1 MCIKCHV
8 SAWYTPGTCST
19 STTPSEA
26 YRSMALYCIV
36 YIICT
41 KCHAGKPLAV
51 NPIITYRFYI
61 WNNNLISYK
70 AVQYDVGVKHKELVA
85 ILQKKYDVVDILK
98 YA

>member
-1 MCIKCHV
+1 MSLHGIPLELALLQQLPVKHIG
-8 SAWYTPGTCST
+8 AWH
-19 STTPSEA
+19 
-26 YRSMALYCIV
+26 CIV
-36 YIICT
+36 NIICT
-41 KCHAGKPLAV
+41 NCHAGKPLAV